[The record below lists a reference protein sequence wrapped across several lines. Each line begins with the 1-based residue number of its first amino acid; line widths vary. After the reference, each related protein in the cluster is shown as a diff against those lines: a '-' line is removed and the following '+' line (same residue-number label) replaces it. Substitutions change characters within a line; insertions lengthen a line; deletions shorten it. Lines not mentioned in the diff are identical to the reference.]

1 MYHTA
6 LNSIA
11 LHCAALSDVLYST
24 AQYSA
29 AQHGTAPHSTV
40 QYSSDVLLGKRFR
53 CTYVQVH
60 RLEYSFHLVS
70 PSQFLVLVLLSC
82 FIPPSYFRLR
92 HFRLRL
98 DKRHVCVRIGST
110 FYGISR
116 REPVDNKPQQ
126 FKRVES
132 RAEQPRR
139 RPFIIV
145 NQWYSALLSF
155 ANFYLLL
162 HNPKIST

>member
-70 PSQFLVLVLLSC
+70 PPQFLEVAGQRLSVVHRDHGVFHALYC
-82 FIPPSYFRLR
+82 EFG
-92 HFRLRL
+92 
-98 DKRHVCVRIGST
+98 V
-110 FYGISR
+110 
-116 REPVDNKPQQ
+116 
-126 FKRVES
+126 
-132 RAEQPRR
+132 AER
-139 RPFIIV
+139 
-145 NQWYSALLSF
+145 WALG
-155 ANFYLLL
+155 
-162 HNPKIST
+162 